1 MLTLCLLFLIA
12 KSYTNCMIEYIT
24 ITILCLYLCWAN
36 LVEYIRNAAYKYE
49 QSNLGR
55 YNRLYAPLH
64 RWLRSFWFLKYDW
77 LALSAVL
84 LPIPKNY
91 RATQQTVYASI

>member
-1 MLTLCLLFLIA
+1 M
-12 KSYTNCMIEYIT
+12 
-24 ITILCLYLCWAN
+24 TILCLCLEYLAAYN
-36 LVEYIRNAAYKYE
+36 RNAAYKCVK
-49 QSNLGR
+49 SNLGR

-77 LALSAVL
+77 PALSVAL

-91 RATQQTVYASI
+91 RATQQTVYASKG